1 MSLPLIMQASEGYSD
16 FNILNKTVED
26 DGYGGHREYYAI
38 GAAFDGVL
46 VLDNSIEAQ
55 RAEKEGVTGLYTLTV
70 EKKYRL
76 PWHTVIAKSGD
87 MSQTYRVTTKDDN
100 STPDTTALNLRTVN
114 VEEYDITKELNN
126 A

>member
-1 MSLPLIMQASEGYSD
+1 MLPKIMQASEGYSD
-16 FNILNKTVED
+16 FNILNKTTED
-26 DGYGGHREYYAI
+26 DDYGGFREYYSI

>member
-1 MSLPLIMQASEGYSD
+1 MLPKIMQASEGYSD
-16 FNILNKTVED
+16 FNILNKTVKD
-26 DGYGGHREYYAI
+26 DDYGGFKEYYAI

>member
-1 MSLPLIMQASEGYSD
+1 MSLPKIMQTSEGYSD

-26 DGYGGHREYYAI
+26 DGYGGHNEYYSI
-38 GAAFDGVL
+38 GATFDGVL
-46 VLDNSIEAQ
+46 VLNNSIEAQ

-76 PWHTVIAKSGD
+76 PWHTVFAKSGD

-100 STPDTTALNLRTVN
+100 STPDTTTLNLRTVN

>member
-1 MSLPLIMQASEGYSD
+1 MLPRIMQASEGYSD
-16 FNILNKTVED
+16 FYILNKTIED
-26 DGYGGHREYYAI
+26 DGFGGQREYYAI

-46 VLDNSIEAQ
+46 VLNNSIEAQ

-76 PWHTVIAKSGD
+76 PWHTVFAKSGD